1 VSGAGYV
8 ASAVQVR
15 KPVVSHHDHNHR
27 LILPSSPQ
35 VRKPVFNAFKLLR
48 EAGPARWGVA
58 VRSEQDWAGSAE
70 APVLFAALSNAG
82 RAVDLVFA
90 NHEQPALNLSVA
102 LVGAAA
108 PGRGRRGCAWSCGCR
123 TTGWRAPAY
132 GSGPTALH
140 RQVLS
145 GLGVSQHYSIVLQHE
160 GRADNSHARSIA
172 YRCASDYLN
181 LLSRRARYQLG
192 RAGRTLSH
200 SARLGMGARHH
211 SRAA

>member
-108 PGRGRRGCAWSCGCR
+108 ARLDPRGATLARVDDGHANAYSA
-123 TTGWRAPAY
+123 WRAMGSPAIDPAE
-132 GSGPTALH
+132 GEGGATLAALH
-140 RQVLS
+140 AAAALREEPLDID
-145 GLGVSQHYSIVLQHE
+145 LTETAARE
-160 GRADNSHARSIA
+160 GE
-172 YRCASDYLN
+172 
-181 LLSRRARYQLG
+181 G
-192 RAGRTLSH
+192 GGAG
-200 SARLGMGARHH
+200 
-211 SRAA
+211 SRAAGLRVVVRLPHHGVARARIWLRPDGAP